1 MILLRFTTAKIS
13 QKFVGGA
20 LSCFSGVKFDIVH
33 FAYCRLV
40 YRMDYFT
47 QSLNQ
52 GYKPLDY
59 SKGWRKTG
67 IFSLKAYFLRPN

>member
-1 MILLRFTTAKIS
+1 MNVLRFTTAKIS

-20 LSCFSGVKFDIVH
+20 LACFSDVKFDTVH
-33 FAYCRLV
+33 FAYCRVV
-40 YRMDYFT
+40 YRMDYFM

-59 SKGWRKTG
+59 SNGWRKTG
-67 IFSLKAYFLRPN
+67 IFSLKAFFFTY